1 MRLNPLLT
9 VAAALYGAA
18 GIALLFAPD
27 ELLAAMGAPA
37 SILVSWLAQ
46 ALGAALLALAFLNW
60 MNRFT
65 RTQGVLG
72 RPVLLPNFFFAA
84 TSFWL
89 ALAAW
94 RRTPDPVLLGSAIA
108 LGALAVAFGAR
119 MFGRAK
125 LLPEGEL

>member
-1 MRLNPLLT
+1 MRLNILLI
-9 VAAALYGAA
+9 VAAALYGLA
-18 GIALLFAPD
+18 GIALLFAPE
-27 ELLAAMGAPA
+27 ELLTAAGVPA
-37 SILVSWLAQ
+37 STVVAWLAQ

-72 RPVLLPNFFFAA
+72 RPVLLPNFFFAT

-94 RRTPDPVLLGSAIA
+94 RRTPDPVLLGCAIV

-119 MFGRAK
+119 MFGRATT
-125 LLPEGEL
+125 

>member
-1 MRLNPLLT
+1 MRLNFLLV
-9 VAAALYGAA
+9 VAAALYGLA
-18 GIALLFAPD
+18 GIALLFAPE
-27 ELLAAMGAPA
+27 ELLAATGVTAPA
-37 SILVSWLAQ
+37 LVDWLAQ

-89 ALAAW
+89 ALSAW
-94 RRTPDPVLLGSAIA
+94 RRTPDPVLLGSAIVLA
-108 LGALAVAFGAR
+108 ALAVAFGAR

-125 LLPEGEL
+125 PPA